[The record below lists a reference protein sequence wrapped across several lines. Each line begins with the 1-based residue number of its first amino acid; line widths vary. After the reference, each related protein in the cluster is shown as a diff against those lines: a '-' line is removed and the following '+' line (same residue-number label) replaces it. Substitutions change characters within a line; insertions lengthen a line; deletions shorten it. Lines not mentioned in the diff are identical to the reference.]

1 MKKRVQRILTL
12 FLASAILFASVPADA
27 LYASEDTAVVEDIEE
42 QTEED
47 VNSEPDQAAETEE
60 NGTKENATTNS
71 EDNASTEAGQQDES
85 TERSSEEEQTDDV
98 LTPSEAEKN
107 DTANSWRF
115 KNGERILS
123 NGGVSAYSARSIGAW
138 SEYNGRF
145 YNDRGEVIDGAAAK
159 GIDVSQ
165 WNGNIDWAKVKNTD
179 VDYAMIRCG
188 YGMNQTDQDDTM
200 WKKNADACTANGIPF
215 GTYLY
220 SYADTVARA
229 KSEAEHVLRLV
240 KGYNLS
246 YPIFYDLEE
255 TAVRDSVSKAQIAQ
269 IAKTFCDTIRA
280 AGYKVGVYA
289 NFDWFNNYLTDPV
302 FNNYDRWVAQW
313 NHSCTYAGDY
323 VMWQCTNA
331 GSVNGISGPVDLDF
345 SMVKTYDQQPIA
357 VEDTN
362 IISYTTHQQTY
373 GWDTEKQNGYQSGY
387 TGYSKRLEAIKIN
400 VGEDY
405 DNLGVEY
412 QVHAQSYGWM
422 DPVSDGEMAGTEGE
436 AKRIEALRIRLTGT
450 EAEKYD
456 IYYRVHAQSYGWL
469 GWAKN
474 GEPAGTQ
481 GYSKRVE
488 AIQIAVLPKGSEAP
502 GEAENAYIKMPLTVQ
517 YSTYA
522 AGKGWQSVSADG
534 AQNGTTGQALAVEA
548 FRAQVANLDYD
559 CDGDI
564 QYEAYMQ
571 SYGWQDAVK
580 TNYAE
585 SGIAGGGKRL
595 EAVRMKLTGTLGER
609 YDIYY
614 RVYVQT
620 YGWLDWAKDW
630 QSAGTFDYAKRIEA
644 VQLKLVEKDEAG
656 NSQAPG
662 ETAQP
667 SKQALIKY
675 GSHVQTYGWRLWN
688 YDGET
693 NGTTGEAKRLEALQI
708 QFADGQNADQIQYR
722 THVQTY
728 GWNQGWVT
736 GGQISGT
743 TGEAKRLEALQIQL
757 TGDMKEKYD
766 IYYRL
771 HVQTYGWLDWAKNGE
786 PAGTEGL
793 AKRAE
798 AIEIQLVEKGGE
810 APGSTDRPFVEAEE

>member
-12 FLASAILFASVPADA
+12 FLASALLFVSVPTDA
-27 LYASEDTAVVEDIEE
+27 LYASEETAAVEDTEE
-42 QTEED
+42 QAEED
-47 VNSEPDQAAETEE
+47 ANSDVGQTVETEGS
-60 NGTKENATTNS
+60 GTKDNTTTNS
-71 EDNASTEAGQQDES
+71 EDNVSADSGQQEDSTEQS
-85 TERSSEEEQTDDV
+85 LEEEQTDNA

-123 NGGVSAYSARSIGAW
+123 NGGASAYSARSVGAW

-188 YGMNQTDQDDTM
+188 YGMNETGQDDTM

-255 TAVRDSVSKAQIAQ
+255 TSVRSSVSKTQIAQ

-289 NFDWFNNYLTDPV
+289 NLDWFNNYLTDSI

-323 VMWQCTNA
+323 VMWQCTDE

-373 GWDTEKQNGYQSGY
+373 GWDTPKQNGYQSGY

-400 VGEDY
+400 VGEGYGD
-405 DNLGVEY
+405 LGVEY

-422 DPVSDGEMAGTEGE
+422 DPVSNGEMAGTEGE
-436 AKRIEALRIRLTGT
+436 SKRLEAVRIWLTGS
-450 EAEKYD
+450 EADKYD
-456 IYYRVHAQSYGWL
+456 IYYRVHSQTYGWL
-469 GWAKN
+469 DWASN
-474 GEPAGTQ
+474 GQPAGTL
-481 GYSKRVE
+481 GYSKRAE
-488 AIQIAVLPKGSEAP
+488 ALQIVVLPKGAGAP
-502 GEAENAYIKMPLTVQ
+502 GETANPYVKADMTVQ
-517 YSTYA
+517 YSTYVN
-522 AGKGWQSVSADG
+522 GKGWQAVSADG

-580 TNYAE
+580 ANYTEA
-585 SGIAGGGKRL
+585 GIAGGGKRL
-595 EAVRMKLTGTLGER
+595 EAIRMKLTGTLGEK

-630 QSAGTFDYAKRIEA
+630 QSAGTFDYAKRVEA
-644 VQLKLVEKDEAG
+644 VQMKLVEKGGA
-656 NSQAPG
+656 APG
-662 ETAQP
+662 ETVQP
-667 SKQALIKY
+667 SKQALLKY
-675 GSHVQTYGWRLWN
+675 STHVQTYGWRSDSF
-688 YDGET
+688 DGAT
-693 NGTTGEAKRLEALQI
+693 SGTTGLAKRLEALRI
-708 QFADGQNADQIQYR
+708 SFANGKNLDEIRYR

-728 GWNQGWVT
+728 GWQDWVN
-736 GGQISGT
+736 GYEISGT
-743 TGEAKRLEALQIQL
+743 EGLAKRMEAVQIELTGEMAAQ
-757 TGDMKEKYD
+757 YD
-766 IYYRL
+766 IYYRV

-798 AIEIQLVEKGGE
+798 AIQIQLVEKGGE
-810 APGSTDRPFVEAEE
+810 APGSTDRPFVETEQ

>member
-12 FLASAILFASVPADA
+12 FLASALLFASVPADA
-27 LYASEDTAVVEDIEE
+27 LYASEDTAVVEDTEE

-71 EDNASTEAGQQDES
+71 EDNVSTEAGQQDES

-255 TAVRDSVSKAQIAQ
+255 TAVRNSVSKAQIAQ

-289 NFDWFNNYLTDPV
+289 NLDWFNNYLTDPV

-323 VMWQCTNA
+323 VMWQCTDK

-400 VGEDY
+400 VGEGYGD
-405 DNLGVEY
+405 LGVEY

-422 DPVSDGEMAGTEGE
+422 DPVSNGEMAGTEGE
-436 AKRIEALRIRLTGT
+436 SKRLEAIRIWLTGS

-456 IYYRVHAQSYGWL
+456 IYYRVHSQSYGWL
-469 GWAKN
+469 DWASN
-474 GEPAGTQ
+474 GQPAGTL

-488 AIQIAVLPKGSEAP
+488 AIQIVVQPKVTKTP
-502 GEAENAYIKMPLTVQ
+502 GETESPYVKADIAVQ
-517 YSTYA
+517 YSTYVG
-522 AGKGWQSVSADG
+522 GKGWQAVSSNG
-534 AQNGTTGQALAVEA
+534 NTNGTTGQSLPVEA
-548 FRAQVANLDYD
+548 LKAQVVNMDYD
-559 CDGDI
+559 CAGSI
-564 QYEAYMQ
+564 EYEVYMQ
-571 SYGWQDAVK
+571 NIGWQDSIK
-580 TNYAE
+580 KDNAE
-585 SGIAGGGKRL
+585 AGMPGGGKRL
-595 EAVRMKLTGTLGER
+595 EAVRMQLTGTLGDK
-609 YDIYY
+609 YSIYY
-614 RVYVQT
+614 RVYVQD
-620 YGWLDWAKDW
+620 YGWLDWATNW

-644 VQLKLVEKDEAG
+644 IQVKIVGQGAG
-656 NSQAPG
+656 APG
-662 ETAQP
+662 STDQS

-675 GSHVQTYGWRLWN
+675 KTHVQNYGWKSWN
-688 YDGET
+688 FDGET
-693 NGTTGEAKRLEALQI
+693 SGTTGESKRLEALQI
-708 QFADGQNADQIQYR
+708 NFANGKNADQILYR
-722 THVQTY
+722 THVQNY
-728 GWNQGWVT
+728 GWPEEGKWKKGNE
-736 GGQISGT
+736 ISGT
-743 TGEAKRLEALQIQL
+743 EGQGKRMEAIQIKL
-757 TGDMKEKYD
+757 DGDMAEKYD
-766 IYYRL
+766 IYYRV
-771 HVQTYGWLDWAKNGE
+771 HVQDYGWLDWAKNGE
-786 PAGTEGL
+786 SAGTEGL
-793 AKRAE
+793 SKRAE
-798 AIEIQLVEKGGE
+798 AIQIQLIEKGE
-810 APGSTDRPFVEAEE
+810 NAPGSMARPFVKAE

>member
-12 FLASAILFASVPADA
+12 FLASALLFASVPADA
-27 LYASEDTAVVEDIEE
+27 LYASEDTAVVEDTEE

-255 TAVRDSVSKAQIAQ
+255 TAVRNSVSKAQIAQ

-289 NFDWFNNYLTDPV
+289 NLDWFNNYLTDPV

-323 VMWQCTNA
+323 VMWQCTDA

-400 VGEDY
+400 VGDGY
-405 DNLGVEY
+405 GDLGVEY

-422 DPVSDGEMAGTEGE
+422 DPVSNGEMAGTEGE

-456 IYYRVHAQSYGWL
+456 IYYRVHGQSYGWL

-481 GYSKRVE
+481 GYSKRAE
-488 AIQIAVLPKGSEAP
+488 AIQIAVLPSGADAP
-502 GEAENAYIKMPLTVQ
+502 GNTENAYIKMPITVK
-517 YSTYA
+517 YSTYVQ
-522 AGKGWQSVSADG
+522 GKGWQSVSADG
-534 AQNGTTGQALAVEA
+534 AQNGTTGQALSVEA
-548 FRAQVANLDYD
+548 FRVEVANLDYD

-571 SYGWQDAVK
+571 SYRWQGSVK
-580 TNYAE
+580 ANYAE
-585 SGIAGGGKRL
+585 AGIAGGGKRL
-595 EAVRMKLTGTLGER
+595 EAVRMRLTGTLKER

-630 QSAGTFDYAKRIEA
+630 QSAGTFDYAKRVEA
-644 VQLKLVEKDEAG
+644 IQVKLVEKDTEG

-667 SKQALIKY
+667 NRQALIKY
-675 GSHVQTYGWRLWN
+675 GSHVQTYGWSLWN

-693 NGTTGEAKRLEALQI
+693 NGTTGQAKRLEALQI
-708 QFADGQNADQIQYR
+708 QFADGKNADQIRYR

-728 GWNQGWVT
+728 GWDQGWVT
-736 GGQISGT
+736 GGQTSGT
-743 TGEAKRLEALQIQL
+743 TGQAKRLEALQIEL
-757 TGDMKEKYD
+757 TGDMAEKYD

-771 HVQTYGWLDWAKNGE
+771 HVQTYGWLDWAKNGD

-798 AIEIQLVEKGGE
+798 AVQIQLVEKGGK
-810 APGSTDRPFVEAEE
+810 APGSTTRPFVEAE